1 MFIGILQNVFQSRAV
16 TFSQSCVYNELRV
29 SFKPNNP
36 NKVSVRGKPVPPGLC
51 GVDKDNQLSTDEHAI
66 SPCKKA
72 ENADKMMGWI
82 RYSYKEDNDVK
93 LCWKGE
99 IISKF

>member
-1 MFIGILQNVFQSRAV
+1 M
-16 TFSQSCVYNELRV
+16 RV

-36 NKVSVRGKPVPPGLC
+36 NKVSVRVKHVNPGLC
-51 GVDKDNQLSTDEHAI
+51 GVDKDNQLSTDEQVT

-82 RYSYKEDNDVK
+82 RYSYKVDNDVK